1 MPARAKNWGHV
12 RSKMTGRC
20 FLTPLP
26 PRRLPPPP
34 QTAQRRRSGP
44 PDLIYPSAE
53 THDRRET
60 ASLSRRF
67 RGAAGSL
74 SWQIKRR
81 PHASCTLSADSFPR
95 TSTDDAGQ
103 GVPNVRRLEGL
114 RQGRIRSS
122 AAAGTPQTAS
132 NAHLFSHLIFVRN
145 APEITSCS
153 PLPEVREPKRHKG

>member
-1 MPARAKNWGHV
+1 M

-26 PRRLPPPP
+26 PAGGRRPSAARRLP
-34 QTAQRRRSGP
+34 QRRRSGP
-44 PDLIYPSAE
+44 PDLLYPSAADP
-53 THDRRET
+53 DRRE
-60 ASLSRRF
+60 AVSLSRQS

-95 TSTDDAGQ
+95 TSADGAGQ

-153 PLPEVREPKRHKG
+153 PLPEVRKPKRHKG